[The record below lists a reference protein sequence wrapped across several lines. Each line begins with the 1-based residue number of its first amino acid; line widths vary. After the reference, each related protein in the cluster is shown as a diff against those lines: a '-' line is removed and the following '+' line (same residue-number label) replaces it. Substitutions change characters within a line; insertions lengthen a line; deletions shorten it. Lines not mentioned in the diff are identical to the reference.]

1 MQECPKS
8 LIQIKMDTYTS
19 RAWSNGVGS
28 LLSNDPT
35 FNVAVAM
42 PMNACS
48 GDSQMVVG
56 KGEMNADGGEL

>member
-1 MQECPKS
+1 MSEIVNTNS
-8 LIQIKMDTYTS
+8 DGYIYTS

-35 FNVAVAM
+35 FTVAVAM